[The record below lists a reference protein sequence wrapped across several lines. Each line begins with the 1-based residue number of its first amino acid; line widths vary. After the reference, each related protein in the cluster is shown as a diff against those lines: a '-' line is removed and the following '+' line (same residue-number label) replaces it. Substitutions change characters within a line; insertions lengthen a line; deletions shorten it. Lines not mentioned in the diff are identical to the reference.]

1 MTIGI
6 DIRVLAQGAFTGVEE
21 YTEGILRHL
30 PRVSGTNY
38 KLFYNAYRAAD
49 LTSIWTKRDDFEIY
63 RRHFPNRLFF
73 LTARMFN
80 WPQIDETLGGAD
92 VLWTPHFFPAPT
104 GKRTKKVITFHDLS
118 FERYPEFFSFKK
130 KRWHNFFIDARRQAR
145 AADRL
150 IAVSHSTKSDL
161 VDIYGIPEEKIT
173 VIHSGVDEILGP
185 VRSPQEMARVKSRYS
200 LPDRFILFMGTLEPR
215 KNITGIIKSFDI
227 LKRNGSF
234 GDLKLVV
241 AFAPGWSYRSI
252 IQAAYDSPYAS
263 DIIFV
268 GRVAREDKAAFYS
281 LAEIFVYPSFFEGF
295 GFQALEAMR
304 CGTPVVTSRVSSLP
318 ELAGEAALLVDPY
331 NPEAIAE
338 AVRLF
343 LTDDNLRE
351 EYRKRGFEQAKKF
364 SWEKA
369 ARETYNI
376 LKS

>member
-49 LTSIWTKRDDFEIY
+49 LKSVWTERDDFEIC

-80 WPQIDETLGGAD
+80 WPKIDEALGGVD
-92 VLWTPHFFPAPT
+92 VLWTPHFFPAPA
-104 GKRTKKVITFHDLS
+104 GKHTKKVITFHDLS

-150 IAVSHSTKSDL
+150 IAVSDSTKNDL

-173 VIHSGVDEILGP
+173 VIFSGVDEFLGP
-185 VRSPQEMARVKSRYS
+185 VSSSQELTRVKARYS
-200 LPDRFILFMGTLEPR
+200 LPDRFVLFIGTLEPR
-215 KNITGIIKSFDI
+215 KNITGVIKSFDV
-227 LKRNGSF
+227 LKRDSRFDN
-234 GDLKLVV
+234 LKLVV
-241 AFAPGWSYRSI
+241 AFAPGWNYGSI

-263 DIIFV
+263 DIIFT
-268 GRVAREDKAAFYS
+268 GRVARSDMAAFYA
-281 LAEIFVYPSFFEGF
+281 LAEVFLYPSFFEGF

-351 EYRKRGFEQAKKF
+351 EYRKRGFEREKKF

-369 ARETYNI
+369 AKKTYEVLNF
-376 LKS
+376 